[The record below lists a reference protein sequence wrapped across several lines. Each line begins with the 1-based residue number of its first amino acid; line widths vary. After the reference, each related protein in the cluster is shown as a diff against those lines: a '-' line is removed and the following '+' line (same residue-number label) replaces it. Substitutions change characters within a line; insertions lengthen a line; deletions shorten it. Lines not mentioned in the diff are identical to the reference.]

1 MEYSDLEPEPSD
13 PHRMWGG
20 SHAEIA
26 PSGASSDQRI
36 TALELTNPPSVT
48 MSRNGT
54 SRISV
59 SWLARRK
66 LYRLVTANTA
76 MLNQESTA

>member
-1 MEYSDLEPEPSD
+1 
-13 PHRMWGG
+13 
-20 SHAEIA
+20 
-26 PSGASSDQRI
+26 
-36 TALELTNPPSVT
+36 

-59 SWLARRK
+59 SWLARKK